1 MHSPNERRQEIRI
14 RQQLNAAFAFSAQ
27 LKDSIQRPLSRLGW
41 HLWIMFMEAMKY
53 KTALIVGA
61 GEGLSA
67 SLARLFTRQGIRV
80 ALAARQTNKLAAL
93 CKETGA
99 TAYACD
105 ATSLDDVTR
114 LFASVEHDCGAPDV

>member
-1 MHSPNERRQEIRI
+1 
-14 RQQLNAAFAFSAQ
+14 
-27 LKDSIQRPLSRLGW
+27 
-41 HLWIMFMEAMKY
+41 METIKY

-67 SLARLFTRQGIRV
+67 SLARLFTREGIRV
-80 ALAARQTNKLAAL
+80 ALAARQTDKLVAL

-114 LFASVEHDCGAPDV
+114 LFASVERDCGAPDVVVYNASVRPAWRIRGSDPCRCRESHRRQRVWWFSGRATGIAPHAP